1 MVTVNDSNKIKRVS
15 RKDKE
20 MVEKESEIM
29 EILEE
34 TRQCEK
40 YQQCAYVHGYIMNTV
55 QEVIHIIWNEI
66 TGGNPHGE
74 ISPEMQKYESPVV
87 CARIIHLLKTS
98 GDSKSL
104 HPDKDERR
112 EIRRFRELNWS
123 IDDIAYVFDRSTQT
137 VHEICRDIE
146 VSDKPR
152 ALENEILKMVK
163 AREDKWARK
172 HGIFDMQMNR
182 E

>member
-1 MVTVNDSNKIKRVS
+1 MA
-15 RKDKE
+15 
-20 MVEKESEIM
+20 EKES

-40 YQQCAYVHGYIMNTV
+40 YPQCAHVHDYIMSTV
-55 QEVIHIIWNEI
+55 HEVIRIIWNEI

-87 CARIIHLLKTS
+87 CARIINLLKTS
-98 GDSKSL
+98 GYSKSL
-104 HPDKDERR
+104 HPDKYERR

-123 IDDIAYVFDRSTQT
+123 IDEIAYVFDRSAQT
-137 VHEICRDIE
+137 VEKICRNIE

-152 ALENEILKMVK
+152 ALESEILNRVK
-163 AREDKWARK
+163 AREDKWAQKARMFDKQIKSRMKRK
-172 HGIFDMQMNR
+172 NR
-182 E
+182 

>member
-1 MVTVNDSNKIKRVS
+1 MA
-15 RKDKE
+15 
-20 MVEKESEIM
+20 EKESEIL

-55 QEVIHIIWNEI
+55 QEVIRIIWNEI

-98 GDSKSL
+98 GSKSL
-104 HPDKDERR
+104 RPDKDERR
-112 EIRRFRELNWS
+112 EIRAFRKCNWS

-137 VHEICRDIE
+137 VHKICRDIE
-146 VSDKPR
+146 VSGKPR
-152 ALENEILKMVK
+152 ALESEILERVK

-172 HGIFDMQMNR
+172 TRMFDMQMNR